1 MQQTFPK
8 THELLGRP
16 RNKEQMLPG
25 TQIPSS
31 PVGDLQASK
40 VVSGSPMFGFKVMA
54 AGNLLARF
62 WKGLHVLAGVK
73 RLLKMPVLIKLAPK
87 PPSRKR
93 FSTWLCSTSLP
104 KLELILTF

>member
-1 MQQTFPK
+1 
-8 THELLGRP
+8 
-16 RNKEQMLPG
+16 MLPG

-40 VVSGSPMFGFKVMA
+40 VVSGSPMLGFKVMA

-62 WKGLHVLAGVK
+62 WNGLHVLAGVK

-93 FSTWLCSTSLP
+93 FSAWLFSTSTLLP
-104 KLELILTF
+104 IGINLDIITD